1 MSLQARQELCKKL
14 VFQDEHNGTAHPTQR
29 ADILNPDKTSTNLI
43 ALLIDVV
50 KYAAIEIT
58 AVRSDHHDDGPHGH
72 AGGFAADG
80 WYIVGLPGT
89 FLDDV
94 SVGCAKAVQ
103 SPWCRQLG
111 LAGEAWSDAPQALR
125 DNAKVF
131 EDSGADHLHF
141 GAVV

>member
-1 MSLQARQELCKKL
+1 MSLEARQSLCTKL
-14 VFQDEHNGTAHPTQR
+14 VFQDEHNGTAQPTQR
-29 ADILNPDKTSTNLI
+29 ADIMDPATTSTNLI
-43 ALLIDVV
+43 ALLIDCV
-50 KYAAIEIT
+50 KYSAIEIT

-89 FLDDV
+89 FIDNV
-94 SVGCAKAVQ
+94 SVGCEQAVK

-111 LAGEAWSDAPQALR
+111 LAGEAWSDAPRSLQ

-131 EDSGADHLHF
+131 EDSGADHVHF
-141 GAVV
+141 GSVI